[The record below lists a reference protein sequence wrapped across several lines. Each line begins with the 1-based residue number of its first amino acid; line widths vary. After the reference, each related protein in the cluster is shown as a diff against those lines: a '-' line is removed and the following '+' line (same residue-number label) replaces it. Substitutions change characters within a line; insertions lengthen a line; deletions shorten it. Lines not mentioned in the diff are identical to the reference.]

1 MSLVFILNGE
11 ELQLEIYVELTEEFS
26 ERLEGWQ
33 LFYIHFISE
42 ILPFF
47 KK

>member
-1 MSLVFILNGE
+1 MSLVFIVKG
-11 ELQLEIYVELTEEFS
+11 ELQQEIYVELTEKFS

-33 LFYIHFISE
+33 LFYIYFISE
-42 ILPFF
+42 ILLFF